1 MPAPTLEELNE
12 IAGPLLSANKSLNL
26 GPFIV
31 GLILDTML
39 LGILLM
45 QCGAYVT
52 LGKVD
57 RPYLKGIVAYVL
69 LMNIAISVYT
79 WTWIYDLFVYNFGT
93 YGLFLSLKYV
103 SHILQAWGGSLLIDI
118 PAPISHTRPLHLSS
132 RQQLSQYYVLDSM
145 TVIVVQAFFAIRAWK
160 VANRNWLILGLIAAF
175 ALTAFGGGIGVKVM
189 FMQVGSTLRAGDV
202 KIPAYVWLFST
213 VVADL
218 IITTVIMYYL
228 ITSRKTTG
236 QKATDDVVTRLARV
250 TFESQLPPTLIAI
263 GLAIEYTIQYSS
275 FIAIPFIC
283 VQAKFYGISLMH
295 TLNSR
300 EVLKNIG
307 STMAAEDGDIE
318 FAKRSQNTFWLSS
331 RFTTAGDGARA
342 TKGDTHRHTQ
352 FTIMP
357 EPRTRRV
364 KAESIDTVSLKG
376 VDLGDD
382 DESRNSR
389 SRDREAGVRKTS
401 EIDLGDNGIS
411 VVDLDDVNAPPR
423 RAGRGG
429 EFKLA
434 SMGLGGGMSSLDPG
448 R

>member
-1 MPAPTLEELNE
+1 MAAPSLEELNE

-31 GLILDTML
+31 GLILDTLL
-39 LGILLM
+39 LGVLLM

-52 LGKVD
+52 LGKAD

-69 LMNIAISVYT
+69 LMNITISVYT

-93 YGLFLSLKYV
+93 YGLFVSVKY
-103 SHILQAWGGSLLIDI
+103 I
-118 PAPISHTRPLHLSS
+118 
-132 RQQLSQYYVLDSM
+132 SQYYVLDSM

-160 VANRNWLILGLIAAF
+160 VANRNWLVLGLITTF
-175 ALTAFGGGIGVKVM
+175 ALTAFGGGVGVKVI

-202 KIPAYVWLFST
+202 KIPAYIWLFST
-213 VVADL
+213 VAADL
-218 IITTVIMYYL
+218 IITCVILFYL
-228 ITSRKTTG
+228 FTSRKTTG
-236 QKATDDVVTRLARV
+236 QKATDDVITRLARV

-263 GLAIEYTIQYSS
+263 GLATEYTIQYSS
-275 FIAIPFIC
+275 FIAIPFLC

-300 EVLKNIG
+300 EVLKNVG
-307 STMAAEDGDIE
+307 STMTADDGDIE

-331 RFTTAGDGARA
+331 RFTSAGDGTRA

-364 KAESIDTVSLKG
+364 KAESIDTVSFKG

-382 DESRNSR
+382 DESRTSR

-401 EIDLGDNGIS
+401 EIDLGENGIS
-411 VVDLDDVNAPPR
+411 VVDLDDVDAPR
-423 RAGRGG
+423 RPGRGS

-434 SMGLGGGMSSLDPG
+434 SMGLGGGMSSS